1 MLQRIHAST
10 ENKEIIWE
18 FPKKSVCLLS
28 FFVGFCLV
36 FFKVDK
42 HKMCNTLLHY
52 QGSKQWKTKKVGS
65 SLSNII
71 LAM

>member
-18 FPKKSVCLLS
+18 FPKKKCLPLVI
-28 FFVGFCLV
+28 FCWFLFV
-36 FFKVDK
+36 FKVDK